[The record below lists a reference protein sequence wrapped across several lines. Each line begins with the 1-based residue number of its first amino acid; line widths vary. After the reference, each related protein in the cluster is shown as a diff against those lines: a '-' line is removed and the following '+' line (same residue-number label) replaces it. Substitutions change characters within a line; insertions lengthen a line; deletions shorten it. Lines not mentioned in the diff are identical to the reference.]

1 MTFGEM
7 LSALYADLGY
17 PQPSTDQTTRL
28 KRYINEGYR
37 HLLSQPGREKM
48 RDGTITLTTVAN
60 QASYAMPMEV
70 AKIYRMIQTTNQQPL
85 LGMTMDEYR
94 MANPGLDQSSSF
106 AYRYV
111 PYGWAPVFRQP
122 GGTGL
127 WAVST
132 SAADT
137 TQRVNVAG
145 YLSNGDI
152 ATPVQSAVLTG
163 TSRVQIGTATTW
175 NILNRL
181 DLTAVGAGVI
191 SIYDAAVSGNELIR
205 LQPGQTSAQYWHIIL
220 FPTPADA
227 GVNYTV
233 DVQLALVDLVNDNDI
248 PLVDPDFHDMLPL
261 YARRREYMS
270 AGADPRL
277 PMAEAEWRQRGIDLS
292 RKLDWDDSVHIA
304 MGAGSGY
311 GFNNLGGWFPAD
323 FYIGSGYRG

>member
-1 MTFGEM
+1 MQNAFF
-7 LSALYADLGY
+7 DDNGY
-17 PQPSTDQTTRL
+17 PQPSTAQTARA
-28 KRYINEGYR
+28 KRWINEGYR
-37 HLLSQPGREKM
+37 RLLSQPGREKL
-48 RDGTITLTTVAN
+48 RDGTITLTTVAS

-70 AKIYRMIQTTNQQPL
+70 SEIYRMIQTTNQQPVV
-85 LGMTMDEYR
+85 GMTMDEYR
-94 MANPGLDQSSSF
+94 MADPGLDQSSSF

-127 WAVST
+127 WADST

-137 TQRVNVAG
+137 TQKVNVGG

-152 ATPVQSAVLTG
+152 AQPVQSAVLNGVT
-163 TSRVQIGTATTW
+163 RVQIGTATTW

-191 SIYDAAVSGNELIR
+191 SVFDAAVAGNELIR
-205 LQPGQTSAQYWHIIL
+205 LQPGQTSAQYWHVIL

-233 DVQLALVDLVNDNDI
+233 DVRLALADMVNDNDI
-248 PLVDPDFHDMLPL
+248 PLLDPDFHDMLPL
-261 YARRREYMS
+261 YARIRDYMR

-277 PMAEAEWRQRGIDLS
+277 PTAQSEWTRRSIELA
-292 RKLDWDDSVHIA
+292 RKLDWDKSVHLA

-311 GFNNLGGWFPAD
+311 GVNNLGGWYPAD
-323 FYIGSGYRG
+323 FYIGGSYRG